1 VVGVALWARGSIG
14 GVGAA
19 LDPGRVVGLVRPM
32 LTSVAEPERAP
43 AMAAYMKGI
52 APYLGVTTP
61 ARRAATRDWI
71 RAFDPGPQARDLL
84 AAARSLVTEPEREFA
99 YVAVDLVARHRS
111 ALPETSLW
119 DLRRL
124 ALERPWW
131 DTVDA
136 WATLIGRVGLRHR
149 AWDREVATWA
159 TDEQL
164 WARRIA
170 LVFQVGRRDAVDLDL
185 LFAACQ
191 ANLAEGNFFMRKGI
205 GWGLRDAARTH
216 PDEVRAF
223 VAAHRDQ
230 MSGLS
235 IREATKHL

>member
-1 VVGVALWARGSIG
+1 MPRNSEPPATESPGAGPRD
-14 GVGAA
+14 AA
-19 LDPGRVVGLVRPM
+19 LEVRA
-32 LTSVAEPERAP
+32 LLEAVADPERAA
-43 AMAAYMKGI
+43 AMQRYMKGV

-61 ARRAATRDWI
+61 DRRAATRQWI
-71 RAFDPGPQARDLL
+71 RAFDPGPGAGALL
-84 AAARSLVTEPEREFA
+84 AAAAALVRVPEREFA
-99 YVAVDLVARHRS
+99 YVANDLVRRHERR
-111 ALPETSLW
+111 LPESSLPA
-119 DLRRL
+119 LRAL
-124 ALERPWW
+124 ALDRPWW

-149 AWDREVATWA
+149 SWDAVVATWA
-159 TDEQL
+159 TDEHL

-170 LVFQVGRRDAVDLDL
+170 LVFQVSRRDGVDLGI
-185 LFAACQ
+185 LFAACR
-191 ANLAEGNFFMRKGI
+191 ANLADPDFFMRKGI

-223 VAAHRDQ
+223 VEAHREQ